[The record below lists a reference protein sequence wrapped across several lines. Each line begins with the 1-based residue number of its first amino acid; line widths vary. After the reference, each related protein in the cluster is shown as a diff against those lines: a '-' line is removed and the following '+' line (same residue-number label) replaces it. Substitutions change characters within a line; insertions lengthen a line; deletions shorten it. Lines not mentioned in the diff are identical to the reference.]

1 MSEGWNNIDT
11 DVLVVGGGVAGSMAA
26 IPALEA
32 GLKAVICE
40 KGKVLDHCGSIGGGV
55 DDYLTVMDPGPEWDT
70 PEFLIKHLGSQGQI
84 RARSR
89 TGYGAQDQ
97 KSLKKAIK
105 RARHLAL
112 LPFVG

>member
-1 MSEGWNNIDT
+1 
-11 DVLVVGGGVAGSMAA
+11 MASRPKRGRSDRKLA
-26 IPALEA
+26 PA
-32 GLKAVICE
+32 KPQT
-40 KGKVLDHCGSIGGGV
+40 LDAPC
-55 DDYLTVMDPGPEWDT
+55 DYKDL
-70 PEFLIKHLGSQGQI
+70 EFLIKHLGSQGQI
-84 RARSR
+84 SARSR